1 MKKRITI
8 LATLLLAVVSV
19 MSVVLAGCGM
29 FGDNGS
35 GDNNNQQPEPV
46 SYTIQYT
53 DDDGTHAIT
62 VKQGEPYFI
71 EHIPSR
77 IGYEFLGLY
86 DAQEGGT
93 QYVTPQGGSVAV
105 FNEGKNMVLFPQF
118 RVKEY
123 KVVLDYR
130 DAANGG
136 VNELYFTYGAQIAGL
151 PSMLYAPN
159 KNFMG
164 WYTMPNCEGKQVAD
178 QNGLP
183 TATGTLDNSNFKISE
198 DTNTIYLYAGFKGV
212 PCNVTLYIDGVD
224 TPQTVEVE
232 YGTPASEIFYDY
244 TIGGEEKRVV
254 SWSLSPSSVAD
265 RKVFAGEIVGD
276 TTLYQYTVREFGTEA
291 LPYEVAT
298 RDDFEKMLADSTST
312 SYYELVGDIDLGD
325 WSEQGSYNWASESR
339 NAPVA
344 FTGNFNGNG
353 HTISYSIRIGKTSMR
368 SWAFGLF
375 PTTDNANI
383 KNLKVKA
390 NITTYDPLGRNEKWD
405 IPNED
410 RAQDAMVGGIIGYAK
425 NTTLTNCSTSG
436 NIRYNSDGGESDTCV
451 GGVIGYAL
459 SSTVSACSSSASLY
473 SRGFYIAI
481 GGVIACHFNSTCSG
495 LTSSANISENND
507 WFFGQV
513 YTNST
518 VARPNHEVLTKN

>member
-1 MKKRITI
+1 MKKHRSLI
-8 LATLLLAVVSV
+8 LLLAVVSV

-29 FGDNGS
+29 FGDKG
-35 GDNNNQQPEPV
+35 GDNNNQQTEPV

-136 VNELYFTYGAQIAGL
+136 VNELYFTYGSQVNGL

-164 WYTMPNCEGKQVAD
+164 WYTMPNREGVQVAD

-183 TATGTLDNSNFKISE
+183 TVTSTLDNSNFKISE

-212 PCNVTLYIDGVD
+212 PCNVTLYIDGID

-244 TIGGEEKRVV
+244 SVGGEEMRVV

-265 RKVFAGEIVGD
+265 RKVFAGEIVG
-276 TTLYQYTVREFGTEA
+276 A
-291 LPYEVAT
+291 
-298 RDDFEKMLADSTST
+298 
-312 SYYELVGDIDLGD
+312 
-325 WSEQGSYNWASESR
+325 
-339 NAPVA
+339 
-344 FTGNFNGNG
+344 
-353 HTISYSIRIGKTSMR
+353 
-368 SWAFGLF
+368 
-375 PTTDNANI
+375 
-383 KNLKVKA
+383 
-390 NITTYDPLGRNEKWD
+390 
-405 IPNED
+405 
-410 RAQDAMVGGIIGYAK
+410 
-425 NTTLTNCSTSG
+425 
-436 NIRYNSDGGESDTCV
+436 
-451 GGVIGYAL
+451 
-459 SSTVSACSSSASLY
+459 
-473 SRGFYIAI
+473 
-481 GGVIACHFNSTCSG
+481 
-495 LTSSANISENND
+495 
-507 WFFGQV
+507 
-513 YTNST
+513 
-518 VARPNHEVLTKN
+518 

>member
-1 MKKRITI
+1 
-8 LATLLLAVVSV
+8 
-19 MSVVLAGCGM
+19 
-29 FGDNGS
+29 
-35 GDNNNQQPEPV
+35 
-46 SYTIQYT
+46 
-53 DDDGTHAIT
+53 
-62 VKQGEPYFI
+62 
-71 EHIPSR
+71 
-77 IGYEFLGLY
+77 
-86 DAQEGGT
+86 
-93 QYVTPQGGSVAV
+93 
-105 FNEGKNMVLFPQF
+105 
-118 RVKEY
+118 
-123 KVVLDYR
+123 
-130 DAANGG
+130 
-136 VNELYFTYGAQIAGL
+136 
-151 PSMLYAPN
+151 
-159 KNFMG
+159 
-164 WYTMPNCEGKQVAD
+164 
-178 QNGLP
+178 
-183 TATGTLDNSNFKISE
+183 
-198 DTNTIYLYAGFKGV
+198 
-212 PCNVTLYIDGVD
+212 
-224 TPQTVEVE
+224 
-232 YGTPASEIFYDY
+232 
-244 TIGGEEKRVV
+244 
-254 SWSLSPSSVAD
+254 
-265 RKVFAGEIVGD
+265 
-276 TTLYQYTVREFGTEA
+276 
-291 LPYEVAT
+291 
-298 RDDFEKMLADSTST
+298 
-312 SYYELVGDIDLGD
+312 
-325 WSEQGSYNWASESR
+325 
-339 NAPVA
+339 
-344 FTGNFNGNG
+344 
-353 HTISYSIRIGKTSMR
+353 MR